1 MPSELNGPEFPFL
14 LEHIWL
20 DFLDM
25 STMRQVTEVG
35 YMSILP
41 QLDTWCKVM
50 GRVLSLFEVY
60 CIKELDKIYLRVSN
74 GGNTIKNRP

>member
-25 STMRQVTEVG
+25 STMRQVTEIG

-41 QLDTWCKVM
+41 QLDTWCKVT
-50 GRVLSLFEVY
+50 R
-60 CIKELDKIYLRVSN
+60 
-74 GGNTIKNRP
+74 

>member
-74 GGNTIKNRP
+74 GNTIKNRP